1 MRLSTR
7 FGLGA
12 ALAMLPLVAVSAYSV
27 DSLQSLARANERLSE
42 RHLIGLQIGLGVV
55 SRLERLEEYWR
66 KYTVSQDPGYVGKFE
81 ETLQVT
87 RRELDGIL
95 RAGLSTDEEL
105 ALREFT
111 QEFSHFA
118 AASPEQRASNPEV
131 VFERIGRL
139 TTLAGAVHD
148 EARRIARVEAE
159 TAAEI
164 RETTQRAAFI
174 AAAAAAAV
182 SSFLILLTVRSLR
195 RRLRPLVRGTH
206 AVSKGDFSIRLTVDA
221 DDELGHVADAFNHMV
236 DGLQQLERIK
246 ADFISSVS
254 HELRTPLVAM
264 IETNQLLLEQ
274 VLGPLTD
281 KQGRL
286 LRINTQAAQ
295 RLSNMITDLLELSR
309 LKAQIRYDVS
319 EQELTELTRAA
330 VSELEALARD
340 RGISL
345 TTVLGAER
353 LPVRCDPDR
362 YVQVV
367 QNLVENAI
375 KYTPAGGQVRVRL
388 RTCAGRAVPRKVL
401 KDDDPQEY
409 ALLTVE
415 DSGPGIPPDDRQ
427 RVFEKFFRRQGV
439 PSGEGVGLGLAICR
453 EVVEAHAGVV
463 WITESDELGGAA
475 ALVALPMDVATTR
488 APRALSA

>member
-7 FGLGA
+7 FGIGA
-12 ALAMLPLVAVSAYSV
+12 ALAMLPLVAVSVYSV
-27 DSLQSLARANERLSE
+27 NNLRSLARANERLTE

-66 KYTVSQDPGYVGKFE
+66 KYTVSQDAGYVGKFE

-87 RRELDGIL
+87 LRELDGIL
-95 RAGLSTDEEL
+95 RAELSSGEEQ

-111 QEFSHFA
+111 RELSRFA
-118 AASPEQRASNPEV
+118 AVPSAERAESPDEVFTQIGQLTKLAS
-131 VFERIGRL
+131 
-139 TTLAGAVHD
+139 AVHD
-148 EARRIARVEAE
+148 EARRIAQAEADA
-159 TAAEI
+159 AAEV
-164 RETTQRAAFI
+164 RETTQRAAFFAAC
-174 AAAAAAAV
+174 AAAAA
-182 SSFLILLTVRSLR
+182 SLILILLTVRSLR
-195 RRLRPLVRGTH
+195 LQLRPLVRGIH
-206 AVSKGDFSIRLTVDA
+206 A

-264 IETNQLLLEQ
+264 IETNRLLLED
-274 VLGPLTD
+274 VLGPLNE
-281 KQGRL
+281 KQRRL

-309 LKAQIRYDVS
+309 LKAQIHYEVS

-340 RGISL
+340 RGVSL
-345 TTVLGAER
+345 TTALGSTPLR
-353 LPVRCDPDR
+353 VRCDPDR

-375 KYTPAGGQVRVRL
+375 KYTPAGGRIRVSL
-388 RTCAGRAVPRKVL
+388 GPCQGRDVPRKVL
-401 KDDDPQEY
+401 KDDAPQDY
-409 ALLTVE
+409 ALLSVE
-415 DSGPGIPPDDRQ
+415 DSGPGIPPEDRQ

-439 PSGEGVGLGLAICR
+439 PSDEGVGLGLAICR
-453 EVVEAHAGVV
+453 EVVEAHAGTV
-463 WITESDELGGAA
+463 WLGESEDLGGTAA
-475 ALVALPMDVATTR
+475 RVALPLDVAAR

>member
-1 MRLSTR
+1 VRLSTR
-7 FGLGA
+7 FGIGA
-12 ALAMLPLVAVSAYSV
+12 ALAMLPLVAVSVYSV
-27 DSLQSLARANERLSE
+27 NNLRSLARANERLTE

-66 KYTVSQDPGYVGKFE
+66 KYTVSQDAGYVGKFE

-87 RRELDGIL
+87 LRELDGIL
-95 RAGLSTDEEL
+95 RAELSSGEEQ

-111 QEFSHFA
+111 RELSRFA
-118 AASPEQRASNPEV
+118 AVPSAERAESPDEVFTQIGQLTKLAS
-131 VFERIGRL
+131 
-139 TTLAGAVHD
+139 AVHD
-148 EARRIARVEAE
+148 EARRIAQAEADA
-159 TAAEI
+159 AAEV
-164 RETTQRAAFI
+164 RETTQRAAFFAAC
-174 AAAAAAAV
+174 AAAAA
-182 SSFLILLTVRSLR
+182 SLILILLTVRSLR
-195 RRLRPLVRGTH
+195 LQLRPLVRGTH
-206 AVSKGDFSIRLTVDA
+206 AVSQGAFSVRLPVHA

-264 IETNQLLLEQ
+264 IETNRLLLED
-274 VLGPLTD
+274 VLGPLNE
-281 KQGRL
+281 KQRRL

-309 LKAQIRYDVS
+309 LKAQIHYEVS

-340 RGISL
+340 RGVSL
-345 TTVLGAER
+345 TTALGSTPLR
-353 LPVRCDPDR
+353 VRCDPDR

-375 KYTPAGGQVRVRL
+375 KYTPAGGRIRVSL
-388 RTCAGRAVPRKVL
+388 GPCQGRDVPRKVL
-401 KDDDPQEY
+401 KDDAPQDY
-409 ALLTVE
+409 ALLSVE
-415 DSGPGIPPDDRQ
+415 DSGPGIPPEDRQ

-439 PSGEGVGLGLAICR
+439 PSDEGVGLGLAICR
-453 EVVEAHAGVV
+453 EVVEAHAGTV
-463 WITESDELGGAA
+463 WLGESEDLGGTAA
-475 ALVALPMDVATTR
+475 RVALPLDVAAR